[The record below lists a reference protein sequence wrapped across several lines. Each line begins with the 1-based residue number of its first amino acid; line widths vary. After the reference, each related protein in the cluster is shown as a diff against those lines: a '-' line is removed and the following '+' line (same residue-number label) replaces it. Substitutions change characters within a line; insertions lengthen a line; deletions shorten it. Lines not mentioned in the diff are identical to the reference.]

1 MKKFLLF
8 TTSLVALLFVGACA
22 TTAEKAE
29 REAARVREVAAALA
43 DRHYQIDVRM
53 MHPMRGKSKMLS
65 YGYSVEVKGD
75 TLVSYL
81 PYFGRAYNVPYGGG
95 KALNF
100 TAPIRGY
107 REGRLKKGLTR
118 IEIATQ
124 NEEDQYLY
132 TLDIF
137 DNGRATIDV
146 VARERE
152 NIRFDGEMK
161 Q

>member
-1 MKKFLLF
+1 MKKFLF
-8 TTSLVALLFVGACA
+8 SLMILAVLLLMVACG

-43 DRHYQIDVRM
+43 DRHYQIDVNM
-53 MHPMRGKSKMLS
+53 MHPIRGRSKMLS

-81 PYFGRAYNVPYGGG
+81 PYFGRAYSVPYGGG
-95 KALNF
+95 KGLNF
-100 TAPIRGY
+100 TAPILSY
-107 REGRLKKGLTR
+107 REGKLKKGLTR
-118 IEIATQ
+118 IEIVTR
-124 NEEDQYLY
+124 NDEDQYFY

-137 DNGRATIDV
+137 ENGRATVDV
-146 VARERE
+146 VARERD
-152 NIRFDGEMK
+152 NIRFDGEM